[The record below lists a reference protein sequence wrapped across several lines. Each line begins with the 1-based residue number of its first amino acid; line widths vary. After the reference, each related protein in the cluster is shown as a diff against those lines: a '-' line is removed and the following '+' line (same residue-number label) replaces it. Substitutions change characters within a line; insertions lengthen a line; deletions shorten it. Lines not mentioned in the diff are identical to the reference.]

1 MPAANYNFI
10 IEQGSD
16 FILNFQYNDQ
26 DNNPINLSSKCV
38 VLQWLTDDGTSKAI
52 FSSGANANYDINDWS
67 MVGDNTGSIRFKL
80 AANLT
85 KTFTF
90 NTAVYDLDIISIGD
104 KLRNT
109 RLATGVITLAKRNI
123 GLESCPVNSNP
134 SIDLNTPTVTIP
146 GATPGITPT
155 PTITSGQVED
165 LCLPE
170 DCLNLDI
177 YSVVYTGSG
186 LNIPDLST
194 VSGSVVTTDTRPIE
208 NIEIAINKLQH
219 NSPSDLWL
227 ILNPPSGDSVL
238 LSANS
243 KIPSFNNNF
252 SFMFSNKANPSA
264 YLHNIS
270 NGGLSNIYPKT
281 NIINYSDETLVSGFG
296 HLLGVPVTGAWN
308 LIVKDTDPT
317 GSGLIDSWKLI
328 ITYSALSE

>member
-26 DNNPINLSSKCV
+26 ENRPIDLSSKCI
-38 VLQWLTDDGTSKAI
+38 VLQWLTDDGYSKEV
-52 FSSGANANYDINDWS
+52 FSSGANANYDVNDWS
-67 MVGDNTGSIRFKL
+67 IVGDNAGSIRFRI
-80 AANLT
+80 AANRT
-85 KTFTF
+85 KAFTF
-90 NTAVYDLDIISIGD
+90 NAAIYDLDIITPGER
-104 KLRNT
+104 LRNI

-123 GLESCPVNSNP
+123 GLDSCPVSVD
-134 SIDLNTPTVTIP
+134 SSVDLTTPTATAP
-146 GATPGITPT
+146 GTTAVITPT

-186 LNIPDLST
+186 LNIPDLAT
-194 VSGSVVTTDTRPIE
+194 VSGSVVTTDTRLIE

-227 ILNPPSGDSVL
+227 MLAPPSGDKIL

-252 SFMFSNKANPSA
+252 SFMFSNNANPSD
-264 YLHNIS
+264 YLYNIS
-270 NGGLSNIYPKT
+270 NGGLSNIYDKT
-281 NIINYSDETLVSGFG
+281 SIINYSDETLVAGFG
-296 HLLGVPVTGAWN
+296 HLLGASVTGTWN
-308 LIVKDTDPT
+308 LIAKDTDPI

-328 ITYSALSE
+328 ITYAPAE

>member
-26 DNNPINLSSKCV
+26 ENRPIDLSSKCI
-38 VLQWLTDDGTSKAI
+38 VLQWLTDDGASKEV

-67 MVGDNTGSIRFKL
+67 MVGDNTGSIRFRL
-80 AANLT
+80 AANRT
-85 KTFTF
+85 KDYVF
-90 NTAVYDLDIISIGD
+90 NTAVYDLDIITAGD
-104 KLRNT
+104 KLRNI

-123 GLESCPVNSNP
+123 GLDTCPVNSDP
-134 SIDLNTPTVTIP
+134 SIDLTTPTATIP
-146 GATPGITPT
+146 GATPSITST
-155 PTITSGQVED
+155 PTITSGEVED

-177 YSVVYTGSG
+177 YSIVYTGSG
-186 LNIPDLST
+186 LNIPDLAT
-194 VSGSVVTTDTRPIE
+194 VSSSVITTDTREIE
-208 NIEIAINKLQH
+208 NIEIAINKLRH

-252 SFMFSNKANPSA
+252 SFIFSNKAAPSA
-264 YLHNIS
+264 YLHNIP

-281 NIINYSDETLVSGFG
+281 NIINYSNETLVSGFG
-296 HLLGVPVTGAWN
+296 HLLGVPVTGTWS
-308 LIVKDTDPT
+308 LIVKDTDPI

-328 ITYSALSE
+328 ITYAALSE